1 MSRSHLSFA
10 AVLALALAPF
20 AAPVHAVD
28 GGAGI
33 VAGGDGSSYYEETLS
48 QSGLTTGA
56 LDASGSYGGLP
67 KGLHTVD
74 AAGTVAYSGD
84 AGRWRVKL
92 TMDERPHEKVDA
104 VYDLV
109 LALPLPAKL
118 SGADWRIDAR
128 SGAEGAS
135 VPLVYGGEAVSL
147 KRNAPLEASWLPLLV
162 GASDGLPDLSGSGY
176 AWTLWDTVLRY
187 DAAAGA
193 TLQGFATL
201 DYEADPT
208 LAAPDPEDPRN
219 AAFLITWI
227 PTLDAAVPPF
237 AIRVD
242 VVPPPKE

>member
-1 MSRSHLSFA
+1 MSRSRPSFA

-33 VAGGDGSSYYEETLS
+33 VAGGDGSSYYEQTLS
-48 QSGLTTGA
+48 ESGLTTGA

-67 KGLHTVD
+67 KSLHTVD
-74 AAGTVAYSGD
+74 AAGAVAYSGD

-118 SGADWRIDAR
+118 SSADWRIDAR
-128 SGAEGAS
+128 SGTKAPRAPRLRRRGRVAQ
-135 VPLVYGGEAVSL
+135 
-147 KRNAPLEASWLPLLV
+147 RNAPLEASWLPLLV

-187 DAAAGA
+187 DAGAGA
-193 TLQGFATL
+193 TLQGFASFG
-201 DYEADPT
+201 YEADAS
-208 LAAPDPEDPRN
+208 LAAPDPEDP
-219 AAFLITWI
+219 AT
-227 PTLDAAVPPF
+227 PPS
-237 AIRVD
+237 
-242 VVPPPKE
+242 